1 MKLLFLF
8 FILLCIGCSKSS
20 KKDSPASVLN
30 QDNKIIVILDSVPDT
45 KTLDLP
51 NGGVFS
57 LPDMLSYIN
66 DDFEKISYMW
76 TQQPKVNDTIEI
88 VTKRESLA
96 VVFSFLGGISN
107 VTYQLQTGNTYHI
120 GYSDTIPYIKD
131 NRKYNHIND
140 YYQTLYKHIYDNKI
154 GAEQKINDVGLL
166 AFVKG
171 KDRFPTQIEM
181 DVAIPYFLEK
191 AEKEIEWQQNY
202 IDSLYAEK
210 IIDREQYVL
219 MNSEIELKKW
229 KVNNAL
235 RENRFLVN
243 FRNLYKKEWEFHVE
257 NSEDSTAYYN
267 PVFYKLMYDYH
278 NLSRYFYNKEYNSIS
293 AVHTALM
300 KLDIQPDFRKIVLSQ
315 FLDVVYSEAPW
326 EIIKKNQEQYLNLYP
341 DSKLPAFLI
350 KKYEIDTVSVNEV
363 QLIDKNGKTTTL
375 NTVLESLRG
384 QKVVLDVWASWCAP
398 CIAKI
403 ESSKEDREKAEKNG
417 IVYVFIT
424 LHDEKSEWMKR
435 IKEIGLENEKHSYFT
450 TNSKTSSWFKEMKI
464 TSIPCIITY
473 DKKGGIINIEN

>member
-1 MKLLFLF
+1 MKYLYLILVLLY
-8 FILLCIGCSKSS
+8 IGCSNSS
-20 KKDSPASVLN
+20 KKDNPASVLN
-30 QDNKIIVILDSVPDT
+30 QDNKIIVILDSIPDT

-51 NGGVFS
+51 NGGAFS

-154 GAEQKINDVGLL
+154 GAEQKIHDIGLL

-171 KDRFPTQIEM
+171 KDRFPTQKEM
-181 DVAIPYFLEK
+181 DKAIPYFLEK
-191 AEKEIEWQQNY
+191 AGKEIEWQQSY
-202 IDSLYAEK
+202 IDSLYVEK
-210 IIDREQYVL
+210 IIDKELYII
-219 MNSEIELKKW
+219 MNSEIEMKKW

-235 RENRFLVN
+235 KENRFLVN
-243 FRNLYKKEWEFHVE
+243 FRILYKKEWEFHVE

-267 PVFYKLMYDYH
+267 PVFYKLIYDYH

-300 KLDIQPDFRKIVLSQ
+300 KLDIQPDFSKTVLSQ

-326 EIIKKNQEQYLNLYP
+326 EIIKKNQEQYLSLYP

-384 QKVVLDVWASWCAP
+384 QKVVLDVWASWCTP

-403 ESSKEDREKAEKNG
+403 ESSKKDREKAEKNG
-417 IVYVFIT
+417 IIYVFIT

-435 IKEIGLENEKHSYFT
+435 IKEIGSENEKHSYFT

-464 TSIPCIITY
+464 SSIPCIITY
-473 DKKGGIINIEN
+473 NEKGEIVSVEK

>member
-1 MKLLFLF
+1 MKYLYLIL
-8 FILLCIGCSKSS
+8 ILLCIGCSNSS
-20 KKDSPASVLN
+20 RKNSIASVTH
-30 QDNKIIVILDSVPDT
+30 QDDKIIVILDSIPDT
-45 KTLDLP
+45 KTLELP
-51 NGGVFS
+51 NGGAFS

-66 DDFEKISYMW
+66 DDFEKISYLW
-76 TQQPKVNDTIEI
+76 TQQPNTNDTIEI
-88 VTKRESLA
+88 ITKRESVS

-107 VTYQLQTGNTYHI
+107 VTYHLQPNHVYHI
-120 GYSDTIPYIKD
+120 GYNDTIPYVKE
-131 NRKYNHIND
+131 NKEYNHINS
-140 YYQTLYKHIYDNKI
+140 YYKTLYRHIYDNKI
-154 GAEQKINDVGLL
+154 GAEQKINDIGLL

-171 KDRFPTQIEM
+171 KDRFPTQKEM
-181 DVAIPYFLEK
+181 DIAIPYFLEK
-191 AEKEIEWQQNY
+191 TEMEIEWQQYY

-210 IIDREQYVL
+210 IIDREQYIL

-235 RENRFLVN
+235 KENRFLVN
-243 FRNLYKKEWEFHVE
+243 FRNLYKKEWEFHAE

-267 PVFYKLMYDYH
+267 PVFYKLMYDSH
-278 NLSRYFYNKEYNSIS
+278 KLSNYFYNKEYNSIS
-293 AVHTALM
+293 AVHTALK
-300 KLDIQPDFRKIVLSQ
+300 KLDIQPYFRKTVLSQ

-326 EIIKKNQEQYLNLYP
+326 EIIKKNQNQYLNLYS

-350 KKYEIDTVSVNEV
+350 KKHKIDTVSVDDV
-363 QLIDKNGKTTTL
+363 KLIDKSGKETTL
-375 NTVLESLRG
+375 NTVLESLHG

-403 ESSKEDREKAEKNG
+403 KSSKTEREKAEKNG

-435 IKEIGLENEKHSYFT
+435 IQEIGLENEKHSYFT
-450 TNSKTSSWFKEMKI
+450 INSKTSSWFKEMKI

-473 DKKGGIINIEN
+473 NEKGEIESVEK